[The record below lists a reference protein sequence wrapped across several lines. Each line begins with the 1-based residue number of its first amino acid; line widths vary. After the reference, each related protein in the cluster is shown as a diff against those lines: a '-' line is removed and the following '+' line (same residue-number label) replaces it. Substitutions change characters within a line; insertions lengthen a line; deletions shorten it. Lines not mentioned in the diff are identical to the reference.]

1 MQIDWVTVGAQVVN
15 FLVLVFLL
23 QHFLYRPVLEAMARR
38 EKRIAERLNEA
49 AEREQT
55 AQRKAD
61 DYEQR
66 VAGIDKRRDALV
78 AEAEEQAAAQRRDL
92 LDRARA
98 EVEQAEARWRQDLR
112 REQHEFLGEV
122 RREIAAAAQSV
133 ARKALADL
141 ADAEL
146 EKRMLDKLLGAI
158 EQLDDR
164 ARTALAS
171 AKHGITVRTAFA
183 LDSAQRGQTT
193 RALHE
198 RLGPDTPV
206 HYAQDEAL
214 LCGITLEGGD
224 HRLGWCLA
232 DYLEGLEERLSNR
245 LAALDTAPEQ
255 QASGETP
262 EVKA

>member
-1 MQIDWVTVGAQVVN
+1 MQIDWLTVGAQVVN
-15 FLVLVFLL
+15 FLLLVFLL
-23 QHFLYRPVLEAMARR
+23 QHFLYRPVLEAMSRR
-38 EKRIAERLNEA
+38 EKRIADRLNEA
-49 AEREQT
+49 AEREQA

-66 VAGIDKRRDALV
+66 MTGVDKRRDELL
-78 AEAEEQAAAQRRDL
+78 AEAEEQAEKQRREL

-98 EVEQAEARWRQDLR
+98 EVEQAEGRWRQELR

-146 EKRMLDKLLGAI
+146 EKQMLGKLVGTI
-158 EQLDDR
+158 EQLDDPAR
-164 ARTALAS
+164 AALAS
-171 AKHGITVRTAFA
+171 AEGGITVRTAFA
-183 LDSAQRGQTT
+183 LDSAQRGQAT

-198 RLGPDTPV
+198 RLGRETPV

-214 LCGITLEGGD
+214 LCGITLEGGG
-224 HRLGWCLA
+224 HRLGWSLA
-232 DYLEGLEERLSNR
+232 DYLEGLEQRLRDR
-245 LAALDTAPEQ
+245 LATLETAPEQ
-255 QASGETP
+255 QAAGEP
-262 EVKA
+262 QEPKA